1 MRRSAASNS
10 LACFSIDRLILSVRK
25 PTADS
30 DATAIEIAAI
40 ITRTS
45 PDLDCL
51 KNAFAANLNM
61 GIFSALYL
69 RTIYRHPNKSL
80 YRTSSPISFHE

>member
-25 PTADS
+25 PTADR

-51 KNAFAANLNM
+51 
-61 GIFSALYL
+61 
-69 RTIYRHPNKSL
+69 
-80 YRTSSPISFHE
+80 